1 MVTLENK
8 LASLKAQVSNLE
20 DELTN
25 EVKAKKIALSDEL
38 YRLLDNEKYN
48 GAINIMDAN
57 VLVDGEYYDKYAEIY
72 VENFR
77 RPVEFVYASD
87 SGDSYV
93 EDEDGEQF
101 YFLDHLTLLEVEN
114 IVAAVK
120 ETIEEEDIAYRLEQW
135 RSL

>member
-1 MVTLENK
+1 MATTLEHK
-8 LASLKAQVSNLE
+8 LASLKAQVENLE
-20 DELTN
+20 YELSN

-38 YRLLDNEKYN
+38 CRLLDDKYN
-48 GAINIMDAN
+48 GAINIINAN
-57 VLVDGEYYDKYAEIY
+57 VMVEGEYYDKYAEIY

-77 RPVEFVYASD
+77 RPVEFVYAADCGESF
-87 SGDSYV
+87 V

-120 ETIEEEDIAYRLEQW
+120 ETIEDIENDRM
-135 RSL
+135 